1 MINVTRT
8 YLPPL
13 EEYTQY
19 LAKIWESHHVTNHG
33 PLLQELE
40 YKLQLF
46 LGVRYV
52 FFVANGTIALQIA
65 LKALD
70 LHGDVLTTP
79 FSYVATTSSIVWE
92 GCRPVFVDI
101 RPELLT
107 MDPENIEAAI
117 TPATTGIVATH
128 VYGYPCAVERI
139 AEIASLHGLRILYD
153 GAHAFGVRYK
163 DTSVFNYGDIS
174 ALSFHATKLFH
185 TGEGGALVTNDDALA
200 ERIAYMRNFGHESPT
215 DFWGLGINGKNS
227 ELHAAMGLAILP
239 KMPALIAQR
248 KALCTLYD
256 ERIRDSGLS
265 RPLCP
270 ADTDYNYSHYPV
282 LFESQDSLLRAVR
295 SLNEGGIYP
304 RRYFYPSLNTLPYV
318 DAARMP
324 VSEDISA
331 RILCLPLSNYLT
343 PDDIERICKIL
354 LTAIPVGK

>member
-1 MINVTRT
+1 MINVTKT

-13 EEYTQY
+13 EEYTRY
-19 LAKIWESHHVTNHG
+19 LARIWESHHVTNHG

-40 YKLQLF
+40 YKLQSF
-46 LGVRYV
+46 LGVKYV

-65 LKALD
+65 IKALD
-70 LHGDVLTTP
+70 LRGDVLTTP

-101 RPELLT
+101 RPNTLT
-107 MDPENIEAAI
+107 MDPEKIEAAI

-128 VYGYPCAVERI
+128 VYGYPCAIEPI
-139 AEIASLHGLRILYD
+139 AEIASRHRLRILYD

-185 TGEGGALVTNDDALA
+185 TGEGGALVTSDDALG
-200 ERIAYMRNFGHESPT
+200 ERIAYMRNFGHLSPT

-239 KMPALIAQR
+239 RMPALIAER
-248 KALCTLYD
+248 KTLCTMYD
-256 ERIRDSGLS
+256 ETLRDSGLV
-265 RPLCP
+265 RPVCP
-270 ADTDYNYSHYPV
+270 AHTDYNYSHYAVIFPS
-282 LFESQDSLLRAVR
+282 EESLLSAVTA
-295 SLNEGGIYP
+295 LNQGGIYP

-318 DAARMP
+318 EAARMP
-324 VSEDISA
+324 VSEDIAS
-331 RILCLPLSNYLT
+331 RVLCLPLSNYLT
-343 PDDIERICKIL
+343 RQEIDRICGIL
-354 LTAIPVGK
+354 LTAIGAKK